1 MVCPRVALLISTPA
15 FIKKKGTSS
24 RLPQHNHGKY
34 FAAVGRA
41 KKQKTVGKMD

>member
-1 MVCPRVALLISTPA
+1 VVCPRAALLISTPA

-24 RLPQHNHGKY
+24 HLPQNNHGKY
-34 FAAVGRA
+34 FAAVDRA

>member
-1 MVCPRVALLISTPA
+1 VVCPRAAPLISTPA

-24 RLPQHNHGKY
+24 YFPQHNHGKY
-34 FAAVGRA
+34 FDAVGRA